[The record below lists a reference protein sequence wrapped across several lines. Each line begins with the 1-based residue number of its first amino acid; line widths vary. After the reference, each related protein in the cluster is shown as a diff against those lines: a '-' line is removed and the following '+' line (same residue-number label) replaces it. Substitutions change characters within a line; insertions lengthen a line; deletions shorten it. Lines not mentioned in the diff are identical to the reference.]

1 MFCEFLCGFDEQ
13 YVVAAGCVCFV
24 CCVFFCGFDEQCV
37 GGACVCFVFFCS
49 FDEQYV
55 AAAVEAEAAESFRS
69 ATAAALVTQF

>member
-13 YVVAAGCVCFV
+13 YVVAAGYVCFV
-24 CCVFFCGFDEQCV
+24 CCLFFCG
-37 GGACVCFVFFCS
+37 

-55 AAAVEAEAAESFRS
+55 AAAAVVEAEAAESFRS

>member
-24 CCVFFCGFDEQCV
+24 CCVFFCGFDEQYV
-37 GGACVCFVFFCS
+37 GG
-49 FDEQYV
+49 
-55 AAAVEAEAAESFRS
+55 AAVEAEAAESFRS

>member
-37 GGACVCFVFFCS
+37 GGACVCFVFF
-49 FDEQYV
+49 V
-55 AAAVEAEAAESFRS
+55 AFTSS
-69 ATAAALVTQF
+69 M

>member
-24 CCVFFCGFDEQCV
+24 CCLFFCGFDEQ
-37 GGACVCFVFFCS
+37 
-49 FDEQYV
+49 YV
-55 AAAVEAEAAESFRS
+55 AATAVEAEAAESFRS

>member
-24 CCVFFCGFDEQCV
+24 CCVFFCGFDEQY
-37 GGACVCFVFFCS
+37 
-49 FDEQYV
+49 E